1 MSEEKLK
8 VLLLSNSDLDIWN
21 KIFDYM
27 WESERD
33 NYYEDFDEKDFKKED
48 HPFYWIHQMEDWFSQ
63 VNYKTKKFYDYEL
76 EEKTEVENF
85 VMMSMSYEYTRDKMI
100 KRFPKLSNPK
110 VMKEFTSGKWFGD
123 VYGDTM
129 YLRNNFDKPFDMF
142 LTDTD
147 KNWITTIFDND
158 EDELEKEIDD
168 IDLKVK
174 QKQNTKVLNKWTK

>member
-1 MSEEKLK
+1 MSEVK
-8 VLLLSNSDLDIWN
+8 
-21 KIFDYM
+21 
-27 WESERD
+27 
-33 NYYEDFDEKDFKKED
+33 
-48 HPFYWIHQMEDWFSQ
+48 
-63 VNYKTKKFYDYEL
+63 
-76 EEKTEVENF
+76 NF
-85 VMMSMSYEYTRDKMI
+85 VMMSMSYEYTRDEMI

-174 QKQNTKVLNKWTK
+174 QKQNTKILNKWTK